1 MKKFALLF
9 ACAAVAMITGCEGDS
24 PSGTGGDMPVVTGVT
39 IDWTAS
45 DGNQIVIGWSA
56 VTDAEGY
63 KVWFSETSG
72 GTVEEVGDVAG
83 TTYTHTADCA
93 GYYYVTA
100 YNGGDSSSGYSTAV
114 NTMPYVANGSYTIY
128 DNYAPA
134 ELPSGFFFDIPEGE
148 AISALGGGH
157 DIYAYDPGEPTPNGD
172 LWFYSGDMDPFAA
185 GQHTEMVYY
194 DGGNAGLPP
203 TSGWATSYEILKGDV
218 IYCWLEGDLYVKMYI
233 SNIEGP
239 VSPSANGTLVDFTY
253 EMQYDGSTDERAGIC
268 VFTTDTQ

>member
-9 ACAAVAMITGCEGDS
+9 ACAAVALMTGCEGDS

-72 GTVEEVGDVAG
+72 GTLEEVGDVA
-83 TTYTHTADCA
+83 TTTFTHTAECA

-100 YNGGDSSSGYSTAV
+100 YNGDDTSSGNSSAV

-128 DNYAPA
+128 DNYAP
-134 ELPSGFFFDIPEGE
+134 EDLPSGFYFNIPEGTE
-148 AISALGGGH
+148 LMASGGGH
-157 DIYAYDPGEPTPNGD
+157 DIYAYDPDISPNV
-172 LWFYSGDMDPFAA
+172 LWFYSGDMEPFGG
-185 GQHTEMVYY
+185 GQHTELVYY

-203 TSGWATSYEILKGDV
+203 TSG
-218 IYCWLEGDLYVKMYI
+218 YC
-233 SNIEGP
+233 
-239 VSPSANGTLVDFTY
+239 PSRRTAPRGC
-253 EMQYDGSTDERAGIC
+253 AGWWRC
-268 VFTTDTQ
+268 PSRP